1 MALKREARQ
10 EKIDELLKPYR
21 RVMMALKAV
30 RWELE
35 RRRG

>member
-21 RVMMALKAV
+21 RVMMALKVV